1 MVFKKKNKRT
11 FEKSEYS
18 VINKFKSEGKLTD
31 LDLNN
36 INNISLE
43 DLIAIKLELST
54 RYLCGKYYGMP
65 LWRVTKLTVVDAML
79 KTALSISRT
88 KKEAARFLGIDYND
102 FNKML
107 KKYKTKSF
115 FEDGGETVST
125 EEIKH

>member
-125 EEIKH
+125 EEIKY

>member
-1 MVFKKKNKRT
+1 MLFR
-11 FEKSEYS
+11 
-18 VINKFKSEGKLTD
+18 
-31 LDLNN
+31 
-36 INNISLE
+36 
-43 DLIAIKLELST
+43 ST
-54 RYLCGKYYGMP
+54 WDFSIHSFLYYGMP

-125 EEIKH
+125 EEIKY